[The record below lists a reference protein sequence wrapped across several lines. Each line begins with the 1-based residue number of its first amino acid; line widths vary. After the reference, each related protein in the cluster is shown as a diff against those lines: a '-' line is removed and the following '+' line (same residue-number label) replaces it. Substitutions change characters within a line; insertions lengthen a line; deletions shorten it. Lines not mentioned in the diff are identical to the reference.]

1 MKLAVIGAG
10 YVGLTTAVAFA
21 STRHHVVGIDIDQQ
35 RVDLLNDGVSPIV
48 EEGMNTYLGAGLSNG
63 HLRFEAEISAVSDA
77 EFIFLCLPTPT
88 TPSGH
93 PDLSFVETAC
103 ASIREVAAP
112 GAIVITKSTVPVGTH
127 KTVTR
132 WLDRP
137 DLAVVSNPEFLREGT
152 ALADFLDPDRVVI
165 GAADPRA
172 AERVA
177 DLYRGFTDSIVV
189 VGPTEAEL
197 IKYAANA
204 FLATRL
210 SFVNEIARICAAF
223 QADPTAVLSGLGAD
237 HRVGPHFLRPGPGW
251 GGSCFPKDTIAL
263 QRLAI
268 DASID
273 VPVIS
278 GAIES
283 NDRQID
289 HIVNTIAS
297 IVPACGPARIAVWG
311 LAFKAGTDDTRCSPA
326 MSIASRLAAAG
337 HRVTTFDP
345 ATDTTPPGTT
355 SASDLFEAA
364 RGAHLLIVLTEW
376 DEFAKADMSK
386 VASLMAGS
394 RVYDAR
400 MVLDGSDVEAA
411 GLQYYSLARQPA
423 LAFSS

>member
-1 MKLAVIGAG
+1 MSIAVIGAG

-21 STRHHVVGIDIDQQ
+21 STGHQVVGIDIDQQ
-35 RVDLLNDGVSPIV
+35 RVDLLNSGVSPIV
-48 EEGMNTYLGAGLSNG
+48 EEGVSTYLRAGLSTG
-63 HLRFEAEISAVSDA
+63 HLTFDSDISAVADA

-93 PDLSFVETAC
+93 PDLSFVESAC
-103 ASIREVAAP
+103 LAIRDVASP
-112 GAIVITKSTVPVGTH
+112 GAVAITKSTVPVGTH
-127 KTVTR
+127 RTVSR

-152 ALADFLDPDRVVI
+152 ALADFLDPDRVVV
-165 GAADPRA
+165 GAIDRRA

-177 DLYRGFTDSIVV
+177 DLYRGFTDSIVM

-210 SFVNEIARICAAF
+210 SFVNEIARISAAF
-223 QADPTAVLSGLGAD
+223 RADPTAVLAGLGAD
-237 HRVGPHFLRPGPGW
+237 HRVGPHFLQPGPGW

-268 DASID
+268 DAAID

-289 HIVNTIAS
+289 HTIATILS
-297 IVPACGPARIAVWG
+297 IVPSCGVARIAVWG
-311 LAFKAGTDDTRCSPA
+311 LTFKAGTDDTRCSPA
-326 MSIASRLAAAG
+326 MSITARLASAG
-337 HRVTTFDP
+337 HSITTFDP
-345 ATDTTPPGTT
+345 ATEITPPGTT
-355 SASDLFEAA
+355 SAPDMFEAT
-364 RGAHLLIVLTEW
+364 RGAHLLVVLTEW
-376 DEFAKADMSK
+376 DEFAKADLNK
-386 VASLMAGS
+386 VASLMSGS
-394 RVYDAR
+394 RIYDAR
-400 MVLDGSDVEAA
+400 MVLDRSGVETA
-411 GLQYYSLARQPA
+411 GLEYFSLARQPA
-423 LAFSS
+423 LAFSP

>member
-21 STRHHVVGIDIDQQ
+21 SAGHDVVGIDIDRR
-35 RVDLLNDGVSPIV
+35 RVDLLNSGVSPIV
-48 EEGMNTYLGAGLSNG
+48 EEGISTYLSAGLFNG
-63 HLRFEAEISAVSDA
+63 GLRFDSEISAVSDA
-77 EFIFLCLPTPT
+77 DFIFLCVPTPT

-93 PDLSFVETAC
+93 PDLSFVESAC
-103 ASIREVAAP
+103 VMVREVARP
-112 GAIVITKSTVPVGTH
+112 GAVVVTKSTVPVGTH
-127 KTVTR
+127 KSVSR
-132 WLDRP
+132 WLCRP

-165 GAADPRA
+165 GAIDRRA
-172 AERVA
+172 AERLA

-210 SFVNEIARICAAF
+210 SFVNEIARISAAF

-237 HRVGPHFLRPGPGW
+237 HRVGPHFLQPGPGW

-263 QRLAI
+263 RRLAI
-268 DASID
+268 DAAID

-283 NDRQID
+283 NERQID
-289 HIVNTIAS
+289 HTVATILS
-297 IVPACGPARIAVWG
+297 MVPACGSANIAVWG

-326 MSIASRLAAAG
+326 MDIAARLASAG

-345 ATDTTPPGTT
+345 ATEATPPGTT
-355 SASDLFEAA
+355 SAPDMFEAT
-364 RGAHLLIVLTEW
+364 RGAHLLVVLTEW
-376 DEFAKADMSK
+376 DEFAKADLTK
-386 VASLMAGS
+386 VAALMSGS
-394 RVYDAR
+394 RIYDAR
-400 MVLDGSDVEAA
+400 MVLDSQAVDAA
-411 GLQYYSLARQPA
+411 GLEYFSLARQPA
-423 LAFSS
+423 MALSR

>member
-21 STRHHVVGIDIDQQ
+21 STGHDVVGIDIDQS
-35 RVDLLNDGVSPIV
+35 RVDLLNSGVSPIV
-48 EEGMNTYLGAGLSNG
+48 EEGMSTYLGTGLSSG
-63 HLRFEAEISAVSDA
+63 HLRFESEISAVADA

-93 PDLSFVETAC
+93 PDLTFIEKAC
-103 ASIREVAAP
+103 ASIREVAAA

-127 KTVTR
+127 RTVTT

-137 DLAVVSNPEFLREGT
+137 DMAVVANPEFLREGT

-165 GAADPRA
+165 GATERRA

-223 QADPTAVLSGLGAD
+223 QADPTAVLEGLGAD
-237 HRVGPHFLRPGPGW
+237 HRVGPHFLQPGPGW

-263 QRLAI
+263 RRLAI
-268 DASID
+268 DAAID

-283 NDRQID
+283 NERQID
-289 HIVNTIAS
+289 HIAKTIAS
-297 IVPACGPARIAVWG
+297 MVPACGPAQIAVWG

-326 MSIASRLAAAG
+326 MTIAARLAAAG
-337 HRVTTFDP
+337 HRVNTFDP
-345 ATDTTPPGTT
+345 ATDSTPAGTT
-355 SASDLFEAA
+355 AASDMLEAT
-364 RGAHLLIVLTEW
+364 RGAHVLVVLTEW
-376 DEFAKADMSK
+376 DDFAKADMVE
-386 VASLMAGS
+386 VASLMSGS
-394 RVYDAR
+394 LVYDAR
-400 MVLDGSDVEAA
+400 MILDRSEVEAA